1 MLMRLILRN
10 QCSQLRELTLQTGLL
25 LGDLSD
31 QMLKWVGLV
40 LLVALLL

>member
-1 MLMRLILRN
+1 MLVRLILRN
-10 QCSQLRELTLQTGLL
+10 QCGQLRELTLQAGLL

-31 QMLKWVGLV
+31 QGLKWVGLV